1 MSRSEEHL
9 KSEAIAEP
17 PAVKSISADP
27 AAVKAAGLRV
37 CGQMRVIAEQPTY
50 KSERP
55 RTFSEY
61 CEELEMAGQ
70 SAAALPSGSGGE
82 TSGEEAEWQ
91 EALREYRRIERQV
104 KNEVYLGWRR
114 LVLMCEAGADI
125 AEWSKFPLHLLQAAH
140 AILLSCCY

>member
-9 KSEAIAEP
+9 KSEAISEP
-17 PAVKSISADP
+17 PAVKSIAADA

-61 CEELEMAGQ
+61 CEELERAGQ
-70 SAAALPSGSGGE
+70 SAAALGGSGGE

-104 KNEVYLGWRR
+104 KNEVCIWGGG
-114 LVLMCEAGADI
+114 M
-125 AEWSKFPLHLLQAAH
+125 
-140 AILLSCCY
+140 